1 MKAVRFSEFLKGE
14 TRERSKSRKQSLRT
28 SLQKHIEGAVSLNQR
43 LRDRIRRVIIPE
55 GKGKEREGKYWED
68 HERKKN
74 I

>member
-14 TRERSKSRKQSLRT
+14 TRERPKSRKRFRT
-28 SLQKHIEGAVSLNQR
+28 SLQKHIESSISLNQR

-68 HERKKN
+68 HERKKK
-74 I
+74 